1 MCFDVTVLTVA
12 VRDLAYKLLQMASAK
27 KIRDE
32 IMSMTIVVNSN
43 PAQQEIYSLTKRSKE
58 LTAESR
64 ALNKEREKVAE
75 TLGEESQEYQDLT
88 QKINDN
94 SSALQ
99 INKNKVKDLTDSLN
113 INEMTVKQLRQEL
126 TLLNREL
133 TDRVAPG
140 TAQYDALQRRIGEVR
155 ARLNEVRTGAA
166 GSQDSIDE
174 LQSAFEEYGGT
185 IAVVVGVITGYV
197 MVVQELID
205 RNNEM
210 ADAMSAVEKTT
221 GMTTNEVKELSE
233 AFTDF
238 DTRTKKLDLLKIAE
252 VGGRLG
258 VAKQEILDFTREID
272 KAYVSL
278 GDSWNGGVDDLADSL
293 GTVASLYKETKDL
306 PIAESINMIGSAL
319 NELAAQGA
327 SSEQNI
333 TDFVNRLGSM
343 PPAMKP
349 PLNTLLAFGS
359 AFEES
364 GIKSEIGSSGFANF
378 VNIASKNAAGFAKV
392 MNQPVSKV
400 KELINTNPAEFFLQF
415 SQGLRGLNADEL
427 ARVLE
432 SLKLNSNEVQRV
444 IGAATEKTERFRAS
458 IDVANE
464 AVAEGT
470 SLQDEFN
477 KVNNNAA
484 AIYEKIQ
491 RKFSESLSSKEI
503 AEFLG
508 TAVSV
513 FGKFMGVVEDSTG
526 VVTGFRT
533 GILFLVKTIVLI
545 TAAFFTYNALTGV
558 YNTLMLTAYQRVIGL
573 TVVEKARNALTKVS
587 SVLQTAYNIILGA
600 SGLLVGNLGRAIGI
614 KAGAQRLETAATEMA
629 ISSQIRLNA
638 AMSANPLGILI
649 TLITLAATA
658 YMAYKAITNETSK
671 AQKNLH
677 DIMREGVANAAS
689 EITSLKLM
697 YNEAMKAKVG
707 TDERRKAIEALKKQF
722 PSYFGHLDSE
732 KAKNEDLTKS
742 YWDLRKAIVASA
754 RAKAAEKELEKR
766 EGERLTAE
774 EAWLQRY
781 KAELKTYNELKAKA
795 SGTTVLRLDGGDG
808 KSFTQTLKNSDLLN
822 ASKER
827 LQLMLNEY
835 SNNLRAN
842 KIADKFLH
850 DVLESNKK
858 NSELYEKDKN
868 SVENQMSGYNVP
880 KTDEELKAEKDA
892 AKLKKEQGREAEKQR
907 KLKEAH
913 DREMAE
919 ISKKGETALA
929 LETQIEL
936 DKEDAKISIMEEG
949 FEKELAL
956 INLQEQRRAAELDK
970 KKIGNTEIDLLQEK
984 IDKAVGDDKI
994 LFEALMNSWI
1004 KNNKSLDQL
1013 KLNNVSVFA
1022 AKRKAA
1028 EAKSETERLKDQDE
1042 IYQKEVG
1049 QLNRQKNDELAQYE
1063 NLAQLK
1069 AGLQGRISEFE
1080 LRNIKTWNDGKEAL
1094 SKVYQKKEIE
1104 LHVAHLQEMISL
1116 YEGLDMSILNK
1127 DQQEQV
1133 LKFVEEATNK
1143 ISELKAKVNENGQ
1156 TEKEGLKGKTKLGDQ
1171 GNTDILGMSIGDWE
1185 TFFSNIDTGANKL
1198 GTISAAVGALQNA
1211 FSTYYQFV
1219 QQKEQAQLKQVDT
1232 NSKRKEARL
1241 KRQLDSGQ
1249 INQEQYEAALQR
1261 LNQETELEKY
1271 KLEYDAAK
1279 RQRNFQIAQT
1289 HANTAMAIMNIW
1301 ATSNNPWVAAAMS
1314 IVVGALGLIQVA
1326 NIAKQP
1332 LPEAPGFEDGFG
1344 MDYEMNR
1351 AQDGKKFN
1359 VQRKPLKS
1367 GPVYRPTHFIAGENN
1382 KVEMVID
1389 NQTYKGFS
1397 PSFRKALHNEIAY
1410 SKGAEGYEGGYYP
1423 VLNDKNYQNSN
1434 DSVYAEALNNN
1445 TAALNKVATMTPRAY
1460 VVKDMDSAKHTIEMI
1475 DEYNSYVNQAKKK

>member
-1 MCFDVTVLTVA
+1 
-12 VRDLAYKLLQMASAK
+12 
-27 KIRDE
+27 
-32 IMSMTIVVNSN
+32 MTIVVNSN
-43 PAQQEIYSLTKRSKE
+43 PAQQEIYSLTKRSRE
-58 LTAESR
+58 LTAESKT
-64 ALNKEREKVAE
+64 LNKERQKVAE
-75 TLGEESQEYQDLT
+75 TIGVESQEYHDLT

-364 GIKSEIGSSGFANF
+364 GIKSEIGSSGFSNF
-378 VNIASKNAAGFAKV
+378 VKTAAENATGFAKV
-392 MNQPVSKV
+392 MNQPVAKV

-415 SQGLRGLNADEL
+415 SEGLRGLNAEEL
-427 ARVLE
+427 ARVLD

-444 IGAATEKTERFRAS
+444 IGAATEKTERFRATM
-458 IDVANE
+458 DVANE

-484 AIYEKIQ
+484 AIYEKIK
-491 RKFSESLSSKEI
+491 RKFDESLSSKGI
-503 AEFLG
+503 AEFLESAVTAFGQFLGVIEDTNGAMTWYRNTLLLLIKVVLVG
-508 TAVSV
+508 T
-513 FGKFMGVVEDSTG
+513 T
-526 VVTGFRT
+526 
-533 GILFLVKTIVLI
+533 
-545 TAAFFTYNALTGV
+545 AFFGMNIVMGTYNAL
-558 YNTLMLTAYQRVIGL
+558 LKDAYTRVLGL
-573 TVVEKARNALTKVS
+573 AVVEKARNLITSASTALTS
-587 SVLQTAYNIILGA
+587 LYTASLMLLSAGYN
-600 SGLLVGNLGRAIGI
+600 VVTGNTVRA
-614 KAGAQRLETAATEMA
+614 TAA
-629 ISSQIRLNA
+629 
-638 AMSANPLGILI
+638 
-649 TLITLAATA
+649 
-658 YMAYKAITNETSK
+658 
-671 AQKNLH
+671 
-677 DIMREGVANAAS
+677 MRVFN
-689 EITSLKLM
+689 
-697 YNEAMKAKVG
+697 
-707 TDERRKAIEALKKQF
+707 
-722 PSYFGHLDSE
+722 
-732 KAKNEDLTKS
+732 
-742 YWDLRKAIVASA
+742 
-754 RAKAAEKELEKR
+754 
-766 EGERLTAE
+766 
-774 EAWLQRY
+774 
-781 KAELKTYNELKAKA
+781 
-795 SGTTVLRLDGGDG
+795 TT
-808 KSFTQTLKNSDLLN
+808 
-822 ASKER
+822 
-827 LQLMLNEY
+827 
-835 SNNLRAN
+835 LRAN
-842 KIADKFLH
+842 PIGIVVSLVTLIASAYFLLSDNADDAAKSVNQLNIAQKISKSVTEAQAESVGELKSKIEPLISVLKDEKSQLSDRKKAYDELIKIHPEFKGTLDAEYRATDKLTTVYDSLISKIKEAAKVRALQALLDEEYKKREKLQAQTEIVEETRDKIKPSTTATINGQKVELKGSVDPASEGKLNLFNNLADGFNQKLK
-850 DVLESNKK
+850 ESDDNIDKITKK
-858 NSELYEKDKN
+858 MAVSSTDENSK
-868 SVENQMSGYNVP
+868 YNVP
-880 KTDEELKAEKDA
+880 DTEGDKAAKDA
-892 AKLKKEQGREAEKQR
+892 AKLKKEQEREAEKQR
-907 KLKEAH
+907 RLKEAH

-936 DKEDAKISIMEEG
+936 DKEDAKIFIMEEG

-1028 EAKSETERLKDQDE
+1028 EAKYETERLKDQDE

-1241 KRQLDSGQ
+1241 KKQLDSGQ
-1249 INQEQYEAALQR
+1249 INQEQYEAAMQR

-1279 RQRNFQIAQT
+1279 RQRNFQVAQT

-1344 MDYEMNR
+1344 MDYEMQR